1 MIKNISLFFSGYAY
15 LPLETQTISTPI
27 SSELV
32 SKQFLVEFSENYKA
46 FLIRNVTSSGYWNPI
61 SLVIPPALLLPN
73 NAYRFRLSVI
83 DVNNINRYAEINI
96 KTATKPSSGTLEVTP
111 ATGMALLT
119 DYTIRASYWTDNIGD
134 TPLYYRFGFLY
145 APNDIIWL
153 TSVME
158 RSYITCR
165 LPLLFDNTTVD
176 IVVEIYDNKGALTVF
191 THSITTLVPTHVI
204 DIADLFNDLHIL
216 SIGHKKWDQG
226 LASLTAILSSLTSYL
241 SSDDSILLLNEPYIS
256 VFKQSCVE
264 LVTQL
269 FVSQLPST
277 KTSYIQVLQIYS
289 MAVTDIQLPSD
300 IIVSVLQIME
310 ALINGLA
317 NLSDREVD
325 FAEKGVSSSEA
336 QMIVDIYGS
345 LLTSNSQLE
354 DNRVLTDGITRSY
367 HRIIHILG
375 LGLCQQL
382 SLYESSVLVSNS
394 YLGTLKAYYAI
405 LPWTLNATCSNQDH
419 SQCPFSHNPP
429 STIVFGSSVL
439 DKYFKV
445 FCHTHSTLGNFTE
458 CDGVC
463 IVAAQLLND
472 IHWPGNPYADHII
485 TSPVNVHVTSKDGI
499 RQLLEPMT
507 FSLLLSND
515 SSENGERQ
523 CVHWNNNTFKWSN
536 NNCQMNKVIS
546 YIHKTTPILFYQIII
561 FLELTTFMLFLFPM

>member
-1 MIKNISLFFSGYAY
+1 M
-15 LPLETQTISTPI
+15 
-27 SSELV
+27 
-32 SKQFLVEFSENYKA
+32 
-46 FLIRNVTSSGYWNPI
+46 
-61 SLVIPPALLLPN
+61 IPPALLLPN
-73 NAYRFRLSVI
+73 NAYRFRLSI
-83 DVNNINRYAEINI
+83 TDVNNINRYAEINI
-96 KTATKPSSGTLEVTP
+96 KTASMPSSGTLEVTP
-111 ATGMALLT
+111 MTGLALLT
-119 DYTIRASYWTDNIGD
+119 DYTIRALYWTDDIGD

-145 APNDIIWL
+145 TPNYVIWL
-153 TSVME
+153 TSVTE
-158 RSYITCR
+158 NNHITCR

-176 IVVEIYDNKGALTVF
+176 IVVEIYDNRGALTVF
-191 THSITTLVPTHVI
+191 AHSITTLIPTHII
-204 DIADLFNDLHIL
+204 DIADLYNDLHIL
-216 SIGHKKWDQG
+216 SIDHKKWDQG
-226 LASLTAILSSLTSYL
+226 LASLTAILSSVASYL
-241 SSDDSILLLNEPYIS
+241 SSDDSVLLLNEPYIK

-300 IIVSVLQIME
+300 TIVSVLQIME
-310 ALINGLA
+310 IIVNTLA

-325 FAEKGVSSSEA
+325 FAEEGVSSSEA
-336 QMIVDIYGS
+336 QIIVDIYGH
-345 LLTSNSQLE
+345 LLTSNSQIE
-354 DNRVLTDGITRSY
+354 DNRVLTDEITRSY
-367 HRIIHILG
+367 HRVIHILG

-394 YLGTLKAYYAI
+394 YLGTLKAYYTI

-419 SQCPFSHNPP
+419 PQCPFSHNPP

-439 DKYFKV
+439 DKYIKI

-463 IVAAQLLND
+463 IVTAQLVND

-499 RQLLEPMT
+499 RQLLEPIT

-515 SSENGERQ
+515 SSENGQRQ
-523 CVHWNNNTFKWSN
+523 CVYWNNNTFKWSN
-536 NNCQMNKVIS
+536 NNCQMNKVSNDIPTSTKVLFSYSILSSNNIIRVNSIYVFFVFNVIAIIS
-546 YIHKTTPILFYQIII
+546 SNGVYL
-561 FLELTTFMLFLFPM
+561 